1 MNMPELRDTNG
12 LPSCRP
18 LNSQIKIFN
27 AMKKFSFLTLIACV
41 MTLSITAQE
50 LEKKSLS
57 VVGFKPQNLA
67 NAPQKV
73 YINNFKIY

>member
-1 MNMPELRDTNG
+1 
-12 LPSCRP
+12 
-18 LNSQIKIFN
+18 
-27 AMKKFSFLTLIACV
+27 MKKFSFLTLIACV